1 MTPELMRA
9 LKPKITPQAAARM
22 IIYRRVIETE
32 MSIKL
37 RKEYLTFISDLSND
51 FYCACFDISYDN
63 NIHSLCGTATT
74 YGFGYV

>member
-1 MTPELMRA
+1 
-9 LKPKITPQAAARM
+9 M
-22 IIYRRVIETE
+22 IGVDRIDGTE

>member
-1 MTPELMRA
+1 
-9 LKPKITPQAAARM
+9 M
-22 IIYRRVIETE
+22 IGINRIGETE

-37 RKEYLTFISDLSND
+37 RKEYLTFISDLSNG